1 MNKEEIKKLI
11 NDPLLKDK
19 ITNSTNILMD
29 IYELGFNNGF
39 KLSQSQL
46 DIANE
51 KLDKIKELIEENE
64 VYNGIEYILN
74 PDKVFKTKDILSI
87 IGGNDE

>member
-39 KLSQSQL
+39 KLLQSQL
-46 DIANE
+46 DIANS
-51 KLDKIKELIEENE
+51 KLKEAREYCEVNIDDKF
-64 VYNGIEYILN
+64 
-74 PDKVFKTKDILSI
+74 DVFLSNKLRKILSI